1 MSSKDSEPTDSKLL
15 LCILWA
21 GIVIA
26 FFYFVYVYLA
36 IYKKNKELNLYY
48 HFSWILLIILS
59 SLFIY
64 ALTNIAFGDDYN
76 TRSGPKMGK
85 GYNNLILFILGL
97 IAFVI
102 ITNLVFYITYKRKN
116 NNFSLVMDEID
127 NLYDGKFFTIPFQG
141 YTTYNWILLVIILGI
156 IGAIIAV
163 MFTSKSNVMYVV
175 LVTSIIILTL
185 MPFIYIRVI
194 KTQEDL
200 DVYREQA
207 NRTQDQIKR
216 EVEEQTADL
225 IFEARETE
233 TEAKQRAAE
242 AQAAAQQIAQAA
254 LEDAQTQ
261 AQVQAQAV
269 ARARAEAGRA
279 QQAEEER
286 ARAQAEAARA
296 EAGRAEA
303 RAEAARA
310 EARAA
315 RTQLEAARTQLE
327 AEEEIER
334 AAEAIRES
342 KVREAE
348 AQERAER
355 EVEKAKA
362 AAGAGYAYY

>member
-26 FFYFVYVYLA
+26 FFYFVYVYFA
-36 IYKKNKELNLYY
+36 IYRKNKELNLYY

-141 YTTYNWILLVIILGI
+141 YKTYNWILLVIILGI
-156 IGAIIAV
+156 IGSIIAV

-185 MPFIYIRVI
+185 MPFIYIKII

-207 NRTQDQIKR
+207 NRTNEQIQR
-216 EVEEQTADL
+216 EAAEQAADL
-225 IFEARETE
+225 ILDAQTVETDAQVDALEAAKRE
-233 TEAKQRAAE
+233 KQARAAAE
-242 AQAAAQQIAQAA
+242 QARAAAERIAEAA

-261 AQVQAQAV
+261 AQAQAQAQAKATRAQAEAEAKATRAQAKEKAARTQ
-269 ARARAEAGRA
+269 ARA
-279 QQAEEER
+279 
-286 ARAQAEAARA
+286 ARAQAEAEAARA
-296 EAGRAEA
+296 QAE
-303 RAEAARA
+303 AEAARA
-310 EARAA
+310 
-315 RTQLEAARTQLE
+315 
-327 AEEEIER
+327 
-334 AAEAIRES
+334 
-342 KVREAE
+342 
-348 AQERAER
+348 AQKELNEL
-355 EVEKAKA
+355 K
-362 AAGAGYAYY
+362 YNFTSLYL